1 MKKHLFIILG
11 FLAICISLV
20 NCASTQ
26 RTKSDAYCEK
36 CARLEKSILEILY
49 VVEEHDPN
57 FVLDVL
63 SETDEWCILEELIGP
78 IPPVIIRDSTYRRMH
93 QVFPDLYH
101 ILHQIVDKL
110 LMFQFHL
117 DLILPMDIIPVVQFQ
132 YSCIYRLHIHLL

>member
-1 MKKHLFIILG
+1 MKPEVIIDFRGQQYVRETSHKGNVTIKRNFPVMRQYMKKHLFIILG

-26 RTKSDAYCEK
+26 QTKSDAYCEK

-49 VVEEHDPN
+49 TVEEHDPN

-78 IPPVIIRDSTYRRMH
+78 IPPVIIKDSTYRRMRL
-93 QVFPDLYH
+93 VFPDMPAEQAKP
-101 ILHQIVDKL
+101 IK
-110 LMFQFHL
+110 
-117 DLILPMDIIPVVQFQ
+117 
-132 YSCIYRLHIHLL
+132 